1 MLQVSPTSVAGIFLL
16 FLLLTAVSPQCR
28 SGTDD
33 ECEENG
39 DFVPGH
45 HLAGEGIDI
54 TTLEKKGAKVLDMS
68 QWQKPDGTCT
78 LCQNPLLEGKPLQ
91 RLPLAAADWEAK
103 VSCRR
108 KLRTSLQESGMSVV
122 QAAGSEVK
130 NDWKVGLDVQV
141 KPQVNVQV
149 ALAGSHSKMAD
160 FSADKSSQ
168 DKYTFTSHEVS
179 CSYYRFRTGHY
190 RPLTQ
195 HFKNAVRVLP
205 PKYHHKSQLEYH
217 QLIGTYGTHFI
228 TQLHLGGRVKDVTAV
243 RVCETVLD
251 GVSADEVK
259 DCLSM
264 EAAVSIGS
272 GKGKFD
278 ATYQKCEEQKQK
290 EGFKGSFH
298 QMYRERH
305 TEVVGGNSQIDLLF
319 SDDQGTEGFKEWV
332 EGLKSMPGLVSYS
345 LEPIHTLVAKEDPRR
360 EGLRQAV
367 SEYVREKAMWRNCTQ
382 PCPPG
387 TQRSARD
394 PCSCVCPSDGTTN
407 SMCCSRQ
414 RGMAKLTVTIQR
426 AHGLWGDHTTSTD
439 AYIKLFFQSKE
450 MRAETV
456 WNNNNPVWNAH
467 FDLGNIQIMG
477 ETSKLRVQVWD
488 EDNKYDDDLLGSC
501 DYTLQSGNLQNQIC
515 YLDHGRLDFQYH
527 LVCGSYL
534 GGPYCQDY
542 IPQQPRYAGAQLQRK
557 GTAGAMKQKTP

>member
-1 MLQVSPTSVAGIFLL
+1 MLRVGTSSAAQILVFS
-16 FLLLTAVSPQCR
+16 LLLTAVSPQCR
-28 SGTDD
+28 SGMDD

-54 TTLEKKGAKVLDMS
+54 TTLERKGANVLDMS

-91 RLPLAAADWEAK
+91 RLPLAVADWEAK
-103 VSCRR
+103 ISCQRNV
-108 KLRTSLQESGMSVV
+108 RTSLQESGISVV
-122 QAAGSEVK
+122 RAEGTNVK

-160 FSADKSSQ
+160 FTAEKSSRDQ
-168 DKYTFTSHEVS
+168 YSFASHEVS
-179 CSYYRFRTGHY
+179 CSYYRFRIGHR
-190 RPLTQ
+190 RPLNE
-195 HFKNAVRVLP
+195 HFRHAVKILP
-205 PKYHHKSQLEYH
+205 EKYHKSTQLEYR
-217 QLIGTYGTHFI
+217 QLIGTFGTHFI
-228 TQLHLGGRVKDVTAV
+228 TQLHLGGRVREVTAV

-251 GVSADEVK
+251 GVNADEVK
-259 DCLSM
+259 DCLSI

-272 GKGKFD
+272 GKGKAD
-278 ATYQKCEEQKQK
+278 AAYQKCEEQKQK
-290 EGFKGSFH
+290 QRFKGSFH
-298 QMYRERH
+298 KKYNERQL
-305 TEVVGGNSQIDLLF
+305 EIVGGNSHIDLLF
-319 SDDQGTEGFKEWV
+319 SDSQGTEIFKEWV

-367 SEYVREKAMWRNCTQ
+367 SEYVRERAMWRNCTQ

-426 AHGLWGDHTTSTD
+426 AHGLWGDYFTSTD
-439 AYIKLFFQSKE
+439 AYVKVFFEKRMMQTS
-450 MRAETV
+450 TV
-456 WNNNNPVWNAH
+456 WNNNNPVWNTH
-467 FDLGNIQIMG
+467 IDLGNVQIMG

-488 EDNKYDDDLLGSC
+488 EDNKWDDDLLGSC
-501 DYTLQSGNLQNQIC
+501 DVALESGEPKSKVC
-515 YLDHGRLDFQYH
+515 YLNHGRLDFKYH
-527 LVCGSYL
+527 LVCGPHL
-534 GGPYCQDY
+534 GGQYCLDY
-542 IPQQPRYAGAQLQRK
+542 IPQQPRYVGALLQRMGK
-557 GTAGAMKQKTP
+557 ADTEKPKTP